1 MFSFIDFFVRLTG
14 KNEGMTGTMGMF
26 EFKDGVSVRK
36 LNRNEA
42 EMLPGI
48 GLHCVAIDNNGEDVF
63 EVIPGKIPMP
73 DSALE
78 EVRKSF
84 IASRRVNQETEP
96 FIRHEPEQKKEPDH
110 KPEQKADNIATKY
123 TREQLEKVAD
133 ESGLRGLREIGD
145 AVGVKGKSIPELID
159 RILKNQG

>member
-48 GLHCVAIDNNGEDVF
+48 GLHCVAIDDNGEDV
-63 EVIPGKIPMP
+63 I
-73 DSALE
+73 
-78 EVRKSF
+78 
-84 IASRRVNQETEP
+84 
-96 FIRHEPEQKKEPDH
+96 
-110 KPEQKADNIATKY
+110 
-123 TREQLEKVAD
+123 
-133 ESGLRGLREIGD
+133 
-145 AVGVKGKSIPELID
+145 
-159 RILKNQG
+159 